1 VKTNVTPQE
10 IGTAERHL
18 KHVLALDPQS
28 VEANDLLGRIY
39 VRMGQW
45 ELAEK
50 HLTEVVPAR
59 PETALLLAVVARAQ
73 GDTAGAHNWA
83 QRAAKFH
90 REKVEAAKLD
100 KPAHRLAWA
109 DATAMLEDY
118 PAAFAIVEA
127 GWRDYDNKIY
137 LYPLGQICALWAD
150 SLAKTR
156 PGDLASRFSL
166 IQRGL
171 ECAPQNELLL
181 RQLISLTHQQ
191 GPEAVGA
198 RAALTRMLTEGKAT
212 GVLHFALGIDAWQR
226 GQPEEARQ
234 HFTLAYENTP
244 QLPSVANNMAMI
256 LSLGDQPDLPRAL
269 AIIESV
275 LVKFPNNPNFRE
287 TRGEILARSGRWR
300 EAVTDLEFALPNL
313 AAKGAAHK
321 ALAEAYA
328 GLGLRELAEEHKRQ
342 ANGSPEEKSASR

>member
-1 VKTNVTPQE
+1 
-10 IGTAERHL
+10 
-18 KHVLALDPQS
+18 
-28 VEANDLLGRIY
+28 
-39 VRMGQW
+39 
-45 ELAEK
+45 
-50 HLTEVVPAR
+50 
-59 PETALLLAVVARAQ
+59 
-73 GDTAGAHNWA
+73 
-83 QRAAKFH
+83 
-90 REKVEAAKLD
+90 
-100 KPAHRLAWA
+100 
-109 DATAMLEDY
+109 MLEDY

-181 RQLISLTHQQ
+181 QQLISLTHQQ

-226 GQPEEARQ
+226 GQSEEARQ

-328 GLGLRELAEEHKRQ
+328 GLGLRELADEHKRQ
-342 ANGSPEEKSASR
+342 ANGSPAEKSASR